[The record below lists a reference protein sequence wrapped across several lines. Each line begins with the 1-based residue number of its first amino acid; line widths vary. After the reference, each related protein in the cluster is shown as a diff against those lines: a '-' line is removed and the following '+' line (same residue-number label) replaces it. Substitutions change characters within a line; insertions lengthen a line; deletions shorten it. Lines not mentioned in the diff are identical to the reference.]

1 MSKDI
6 CKSGSI
12 STSSGKA
19 LFFTFI
25 LWLISKKPRHGYE
38 MIKILKTET
47 GFDKIGS
54 GHIYPILSKLLEM
67 NLISQKIQSDG
78 ERLKK
83 SYAITSSGKKYL
95 LFLKKSIFQKG
106 LRKTFFLEMIK

>member
-1 MSKDI
+1 MPEDI
-6 CKSGSI
+6 CKSSSI
-12 STSSGKA
+12 STSSGRA

-25 LWLISKKPRHGYE
+25 LWLISKKSRHGYE
-38 MIKILKTET
+38 VIKILKTET

-67 NLISQKIQSDG
+67 GLISQKIETDG
-78 ERLKK
+78 ERSKK
-83 SYAITSSGKKYL
+83 SYAITNSGRKYL